1 MIKNGIDYTKVG
13 HRIKFITQ
21 TSNMS
26 NSELAKKLNIEEA
39 SLLSIYAGS
48 NVPSSELLLLISD
61 ALNTPIDFF
70 LTDALDNKTKSIDY
84 TISLMLKTPYFKD
97 VNVFIEYA
105 KMMSK
110 ILEKKDTKNID
121 YETNKDKT

>member
-84 TISLMLKTPYFKD
+84 TISLMLKTTYFKD
-97 VNVFIEYA
+97 VNVFIEYE